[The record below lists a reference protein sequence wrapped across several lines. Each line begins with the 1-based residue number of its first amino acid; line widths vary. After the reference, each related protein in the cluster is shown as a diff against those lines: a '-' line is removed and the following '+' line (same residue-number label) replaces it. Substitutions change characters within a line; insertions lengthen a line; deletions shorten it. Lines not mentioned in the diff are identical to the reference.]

1 MVKKTKKDSVKCGIH
16 HAFEITQVKMV
27 WISHTCSSLFPSRP
41 AKATSSFWVQFPNFN
56 NPEKQG
62 FLTKNNVVKQIKQTE
77 KQLIANQD
85 TLKKNSVL
93 VIGPFCIHH

>member
-1 MVKKTKKDSVKCGIH
+1 MVKKTKKGSVKCGIH

-62 FLTKNNVVKQIKQTE
+62 FLTKNNVVKQIKRVALHGNVGL
-77 KQLIANQD
+77 LIVILS
-85 TLKKNSVL
+85 TKKR
-93 VIGPFCIHH
+93 F